1 MGVGSGLVP
10 DAPTRRDWAIN
21 STEELRPPSLLRSR
35 RCARGAPGGGTRI
48 QRWGTDTD
56 TKGIRVPPHTR
67 HVGPQVPGSSNPEAP
82 MAPASILARQRL
94 CGHSGIYL
102 GVQAGRGKNKEQWG
116 TWQKQKKPHF
126 FLHPFRSQLQSASP
140 PPPQFLGMWQSK
152 RG

>member
-94 CGHSGIYL
+94 CGHSGIGFTTETSGL
-102 GVQAGRGKNKEQWG
+102 
-116 TWQKQKKPHF
+116 
-126 FLHPFRSQLQSASP
+126 SQP
-140 PPPQFLGMWQSK
+140 PPPYS
-152 RG
+152 